1 MSERRWWK
9 EAVIYQIYPRSFN
22 DSDGD
27 GIGDIK
33 GVTEKLDY
41 FKWLGVDALWLS
53 PVYKSP
59 NDDNG
64 YDISD
69 YYDIMDEFGTM
80 EDMDNLIAEAKKRGI
95 KIIMDMVFNHTSDE
109 HPWFIESRKSKNNK
123 YRDYYVWRD
132 PVDGKEPNDMGS
144 VFSGSAWQFD
154 EKTGQYYLHVFS
166 KKQPD
171 LNWENEKVRRDIAK
185 IVEFWL
191 DKGVEGF
198 RLDVIENIG
207 KIPDEMIVANGPKLH
222 DYIHE
227 LYEKGFNSRGTGKDI
242 VTIGECWSANIDIA
256 TQYTAPENEEL
267 SMVFQFEH
275 VSLDEQK
282 GKAKWDTK
290 PLDLL
295 ELKNVLFKWQLEHTK
310 GWNTLFWDNHD
321 LPRIVSHYGNDT
333 TYRVESAKMFATLL
347 HGMKGTPFI
356 YQGEEIGMTNI
367 KFDDISDYRDIETLN
382 MYKERME
389 QGYEV
394 EDIMKSIYIKSRDN
408 GRTPMQWTSGKNG
421 GFTTGNPWLGVNP
434 NYRDINVESELAD
447 ENSVLHHY
455 KKLISLRKE
464 EKAFVYGDFRPIL
477 VDDKEIVAYYRVYG
491 KDKFLVICNFYGR
504 DRIIEIA
511 DFDGTN
517 VKVTEIISNYCDS
530 STELGKLKLRP
541 YESVI
546 YKVDSIVQ

>member
-434 NYRDINVESELAD
+434 NYRDINVEGELAD

-504 DRIIEIA
+504 DRIIEIE